1 MAGKMTVIA
10 PTIAPQMK
18 RKKIR
23 IAAYCRVSTNA
34 SDQQH
39 SFNAQK
45 IHFMMLYAH
54 SVDYELTDIY
64 ADMGISGTKTVIR
77 PEFQRMMDDARCGK
91 IDRVVCKSIS
101 RFARNT
107 KDCLI
112 ALRELKKLG
121 VTVAFEKEGIDTA
134 RVSDEIMIT
143 IMEGLAQEEANSISR
158 NVRWSLRRRMADGTL
173 KIARV
178 PYGYAKDEKRNLVID
193 EEKAAVVRRIYELY
207 LSGLGVRKIA
217 VIFNE
222 EHIPSPTGK
231 LWNNITVKKILKQE
245 KYMGDIRW
253 QKTYSIFM
261 GEQWKINH
269 GEADSFY
276 IENAHPAIID
286 RETFYLA
293 QQIREEA
300 AEKAK
305 PKSETKKELFQ
316 GKIKCTCGRSY
327 YRVKAKTDYWQCIGR
342 CDLVN
347 PCKNHIFYTHEIE
360 AAWNRFCTKL
370 RMHADEILT
379 SVLVQ
384 LEMMEN
390 AVKGTEIDNLQ
401 SQADEIRQRRYM
413 LCKLCAE
420 NCIDREKFLI
430 AESELDAELN
440 AVTTQIEKVSSFADD
455 TAEQVETVYK
465 AVSTMPP
472 ERLVNTI
479 LDHAVVDGKN
489 ITFYLIGGLYFREEL

>member
-1 MAGKMTVIA
+1 
-10 PTIAPQMK
+10 
-18 RKKIR
+18 
-23 IAAYCRVSTNA
+23 
-34 SDQQH
+34 
-39 SFNAQK
+39 
-45 IHFMMLYAH
+45 
-54 SVDYELTDIY
+54 
-64 ADMGISGTKTVIR
+64 
-77 PEFQRMMDDARCGK
+77 
-91 IDRVVCKSIS
+91 
-101 RFARNT
+101 
-107 KDCLI
+107 
-112 ALRELKKLG
+112 
-121 VTVAFEKEGIDTA
+121 
-134 RVSDEIMIT
+134 MIT

-261 GEQWKINH
+261 GEHWKINH

-360 AAWNRFCTKL
+360 TAWNRFCTKL

-420 NCIDREKFLI
+420 NCIDREKFLT
-430 AESELDAELN
+430 AENELDAELK
-440 AVTTQIEKVSSFADD
+440 AVTVQIEKVSNFADD
-455 TAEQVETVYK
+455 TAEQVETVCK
-465 AVSTMPP
+465 AISTMPP

>member
-23 IAAYCRVSTNA
+23 IAAYCRVSTSA

-305 PKSETKKELFQ
+305 PKSETKKELF
-316 GKIKCTCGRSY
+316 
-327 YRVKAKTDYWQCIGR
+327 
-342 CDLVN
+342 
-347 PCKNHIFYTHEIE
+347 
-360 AAWNRFCTKL
+360 
-370 RMHADEILT
+370 
-379 SVLVQ
+379 
-384 LEMMEN
+384 
-390 AVKGTEIDNLQ
+390 
-401 SQADEIRQRRYM
+401 
-413 LCKLCAE
+413 
-420 NCIDREKFLI
+420 
-430 AESELDAELN
+430 
-440 AVTTQIEKVSSFADD
+440 
-455 TAEQVETVYK
+455 
-465 AVSTMPP
+465 
-472 ERLVNTI
+472 
-479 LDHAVVDGKN
+479 
-489 ITFYLIGGLYFREEL
+489 

>member
-1 MAGKMTVIA
+1 MAGKMTIIA
-10 PTIAPQMK
+10 PTIAPQRK
-18 RKKIR
+18 KKIR

-64 ADMGISGTKTVIR
+64 ADIGVSGTKTVIR
-77 PEFQRMMDDARCGK
+77 PEFQRMLDDARCGK

-193 EEKAAVVRRIYELY
+193 EEKAAGVRRIYELY

-245 KYMGDIRW
+245 KYIGDIHW
-253 QKTYSIFM
+253 QKTYSVFM
-261 GEQWKINH
+261 GDRWKINR

-286 RETFYLA
+286 RETFYIA

-305 PKSETKKELFQ
+305 PKGECDKELFQ
-316 GKIKCTCGRSY
+316 GKIKCICGRSY

-342 CDLVN
+342 SDLGS
-347 PCKNHIFYTHEIE
+347 PCKNYIFYTHEIE
-360 AAWNRFCTKL
+360 SAWERFCIKL
-370 RMHADEILT
+370 RRHADEILT
-379 SVLVQ
+379 PVLIQ

-390 AVKGTEIDNLQ
+390 AVKGAEIENLQ
-401 SQADEIRQRRYM
+401 AQADEIRQRRYM
-413 LCKLCAE
+413 LCKLCTE
-420 NCIDREKFLI
+420 GCIEREKFLI
-430 AESELDAELN
+430 AENELDAELQ
-440 AVTTQIEKVSSFADD
+440 AVTVQIEKVSNFADD
-455 TAEQVETVYK
+455 TDEQVETVYK

-472 ERLVNTI
+472 ERLVNAI
-479 LDHAVVDGKN
+479 LEYAEIDGKN
-489 ITFYLIGGLYFREEL
+489 VIFHLIGGLYFREEL

>member
-207 LSGLGVRKIA
+207 LSGLGVRKI
-217 VIFNE
+217 
-222 EHIPSPTGK
+222 SP
-231 LWNNITVKKILKQE
+231 
-245 KYMGDIRW
+245 
-253 QKTYSIFM
+253 
-261 GEQWKINH
+261 H
-269 GEADSFY
+269 
-276 IENAHPAIID
+276 
-286 RETFYLA
+286 
-293 QQIREEA
+293 
-300 AEKAK
+300 
-305 PKSETKKELFQ
+305 
-316 GKIKCTCGRSY
+316 
-327 YRVKAKTDYWQCIGR
+327 
-342 CDLVN
+342 
-347 PCKNHIFYTHEIE
+347 
-360 AAWNRFCTKL
+360 
-370 RMHADEILT
+370 
-379 SVLVQ
+379 
-384 LEMMEN
+384 
-390 AVKGTEIDNLQ
+390 
-401 SQADEIRQRRYM
+401 
-413 LCKLCAE
+413 
-420 NCIDREKFLI
+420 
-430 AESELDAELN
+430 
-440 AVTTQIEKVSSFADD
+440 
-455 TAEQVETVYK
+455 
-465 AVSTMPP
+465 PP
-472 ERLVNTI
+472 ESCGTTSL
-479 LDHAVVDGKN
+479 
-489 ITFYLIGGLYFREEL
+489 